1 MKIKLHPLP
10 DVKRRRIKVKLNL
23 HPLISKREPET
34 PTKPQTRTYTSYP
47 PPSTGVRLLAPPN
60 TAELGS
66 TVPVYEEYGLT
77 AKEAAMAGIRA
88 LDYVRIESPQFVEH
102 CEEIPYALAD
112 MIDHFDLV
120 WVLSVESSYA
130 ERRRWNDF
138 ISFREF
144 LQNALDS
151 MHESV
156 GYENIKVD
164 VSVNELGTWVMD
176 RGKGLDHTAFLLGGK
191 DKKCYLRGRYGEGLK
206 VASLWFAS
214 RKHDIYIFTHDNV
227 FKCWYPEAGLLTVV
241 FGKNKKYVY
250 GTWILITDYKVP
262 SEDLRKLYYKL
273 GDFHVAF
280 RHDTEHSD
288 CPHKMPNLILEPG
301 DCLYVRDIFVNKI
314 SEMFG
319 TPSYF
324 SYNLWWVDLEPNR
337 VQVQSTWELQKEMAG
352 LLVNTPK
359 ITDIIDACMVQKEYG
374 GIYYFLVEPRYY
386 ELQLRFTEPPAE
398 IARAITAHFSDI
410 AAYSVPGDLDAV
422 AATAHEGG
430 KCILIPND
438 LIPLFSNM
446 RSAADFVI
454 DSKKESL
461 EGATKIDER
470 TLSQSSRGTLRA
482 WRLIADYAVR
492 GIKIVV
498 ISGNRSFYRNK
509 TIYIAEDE
517 LEIGK
522 VSTLIHE
529 LSHALGED
537 LYGNATDLSENFED
551 ALAKVGSLIYGIMH
565 DEQMS
570 KAIQRAELGGAIFA
584 ESKSNYDFF
593 SPRLYEYYKSHPR
606 DLEDELIFP
615 TPIILVVDR
624 EKIQATGVITV
635 EEKPMEEYYYI
646 QLEEKLERYKNFINE
661 LFADREKCEIQVRER
676 CKEIEIYFPYH
687 LASYI
692 RDTASRI
699 EIFVY
704 DLKEDKYI
712 FKEEM
717 SYI

>member
-1 MKIKLHPLP
+1 MKIKLHPLLG
-10 DVKRRRIKVKLNL
+10 VKRRRIKVKLNL
-23 HPLISKREPET
+23 RPFISEWEPET
-34 PTKPQTRTYTSYP
+34 ATKPQMRTYTSYP

-191 DKKCYLRGRYGEGLK
+191 DKECYLRGRYGEGLK

-227 FKCWYPEAGLLTVV
+227 FKCWYPEEGLLTVV
-241 FGKNKKYVY
+241 FGKNKKYVH

-273 GDFHVAF
+273 GDFHVVF

-301 DCLYVRDIFVNKI
+301 DYLYVRDIFVNKI

-398 IARAITAHFSDI
+398 IARAIAAHFSDI

-551 ALAKVGSLIYGIMH
+551 ALAKVGSLIYSIMR

-570 KAIQRAELGGAIFA
+570 KAIQRAELGGGIFA
-584 ESKSNYDFF
+584 EPKPLIEFF
-593 SPRLYEYYKSHPR
+593 SPQLYKYYKLDPR
-606 DLEDELIFP
+606 GMELTLIFP
-615 TPIILVVDR
+615 SPIILVVDC
-624 EKIQATGVITV
+624 EKIQVTGEITV
-635 EEKPMEEYYYI
+635 EEKPMEEYYYLSLI
-646 QLEEKLERYKNFINE
+646 HI
-661 LFADREKCEIQVRER
+661 
-676 CKEIEIYFPYH
+676 
-687 LASYI
+687 
-692 RDTASRI
+692 
-699 EIFVY
+699 
-704 DLKEDKYI
+704 
-712 FKEEM
+712 
-717 SYI
+717 

>member
-10 DVKRRRIKVKLNL
+10 GVKRRRIKVKLKL
-23 HPLISKREPET
+23 RPIISEREPET
-34 PTKPQTRTYTSYP
+34 AAKTQTRTYTSYP
-47 PPSTGVRLLAPPN
+47 PSLTSAKFLSPPN

-66 TVPVYEEYGLT
+66 TMPVYEQYGLT
-77 AKEAAMAGIRA
+77 AREAAMAGIRA
-88 LDYVRIESPQFVEH
+88 LDYVKIESPQFVEH

-130 ERRRWNDF
+130 EKRRWNDF

-164 VSVNELGTWVMD
+164 VTVNEFGTWVMD
-176 RGKGLDHTAFLLGGK
+176 GGKGLDYTAFLLGGK

-241 FGKNKKYVY
+241 FGKNKKYVH

-273 GDFHVAF
+273 GDFRVVF

-288 CPHKMPNLILEPG
+288 CPYKMPNLVLEPG
-301 DCLYVRDIFVNKI
+301 DCLYVRDIYVNKI

-374 GIYYFLVEPRYY
+374 GIYYFLVEPKYY
-386 ELQLRFTEPPAE
+386 ELRLRFTEPPAE
-398 IARAITAHFSDI
+398 IARAIASHFSDI
-410 AAYSVPGDLDAV
+410 AAYSIPGDLDAV

-430 KCILIPND
+430 KCILIPD
-438 LIPLFSNM
+438 DIILLFSGM
-446 RSAADFVI
+446 KSAADFVI

-461 EGATKIDER
+461 EGVTKIDER
-470 TLSQSSRGTLRA
+470 TLSQSTRGTLRA
-482 WRLIADYAVR
+482 WRLTADYVVS

-498 ISGNRSFYRNK
+498 ISGDRSFYRNK
-509 TIYIAEDE
+509 TIYIAKDE

-522 VSTLIHE
+522 VSTFIHE
-529 LSHALGED
+529 LSHAHGED

-551 ALAKVGSLIYGIMH
+551 ALARVGSLIYSIMH

-570 KAIQRAELGGAIFA
+570 NAIQRAELGGGIFA
-584 ESKSNYDFF
+584 EPKPLREFF

-615 TPIILVVDR
+615 SPIILVVDR
-624 EKIQATGVITV
+624 EKIQATGTIKV

-646 QLEEKLERYKNFINE
+646 QLEERLEKYKNFINE
-661 LFADREKCEIQVRER
+661 LFADREKREIQVPER
-676 CKEIEIYFPYH
+676 CDEIRFPYR

-692 RDTASRI
+692 RNTASRV

-704 DLKEDKYI
+704 DLKNDKYI

-717 SYI
+717 TYI